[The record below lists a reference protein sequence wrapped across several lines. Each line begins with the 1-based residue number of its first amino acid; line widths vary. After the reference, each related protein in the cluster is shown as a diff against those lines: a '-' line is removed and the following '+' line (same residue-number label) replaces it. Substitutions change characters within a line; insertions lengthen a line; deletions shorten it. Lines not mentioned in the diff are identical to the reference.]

1 MSITSLERRIEY
13 RYTTTKGVT
22 VVILDVPV
30 TTAREASGE
39 EHDVF
44 SMAVIMRLEELIKRV
59 KQSDAKAGSVYTLE
73 F

>member
-1 MSITSLERRIEY
+1 VNLGAVERRIEY
-13 RYTTTKGVT
+13 RYTTTKGFT
-22 VVILDVPV
+22 VVISGVPV
-30 TTAREASGE
+30 STARETFGE

-44 SMAVIMRLEELIKRV
+44 WMAVTMRLEELIKRV